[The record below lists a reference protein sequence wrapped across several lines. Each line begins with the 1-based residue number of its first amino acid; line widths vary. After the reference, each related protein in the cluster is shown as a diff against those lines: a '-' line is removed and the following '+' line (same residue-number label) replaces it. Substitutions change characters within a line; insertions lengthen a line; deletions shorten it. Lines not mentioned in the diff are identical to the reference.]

1 MFQGG
6 DLLMV
11 KVKGIYE
18 TFRKTKESIR
28 EVGSATRNLY
38 EVTND
43 SDSYCSWYKRHKPQI
58 EQKPNQE

>member
-1 MFQGG
+1 
-6 DLLMV
+6 MV